1 MDSFDELYHPE
12 LAQPKIGRPT
22 MYSEELALQLVEYLY
37 EGRGLRW
44 ISRQPGMPSPVTI
57 TRWKATIPAFSKLY
71 EEARELQ
78 LDLMAEDIVEIADA
92 LTSADNVPHA
102 RLRTDVRRWNLSKL
116 RRHVYGTTVKV
127 EQEVTKAES
136 DLDPTK
142 WTDEQLALYIE
153 LQEIAKRDNA
163 E

>member
-1 MDSFDELYHPE
+1 
-12 LAQPKIGRPT
+12 
-22 MYSEELALQLVEYLY
+22 
-37 EGRGLRW
+37 
-44 ISRQPGMPSPVTI
+44 
-57 TRWKATIPAFSKLY
+57 
-71 EEARELQ
+71 
-78 LDLMAEDIVEIADA
+78 MAEDIVEIADA

-127 EQEVTKAES
+127 EQEVTKTES

-142 WTDEQLALYIE
+142 WNDEQLALYIE